1 MHPSTSV
8 VVPVMVE
15 AWCLCAG
22 CAVSEL
28 GALKKSAS
36 PIEVGVKKCD
46 SLPGPMSVR
55 RARFWGSTGEH
66 KLSANASPTKAR
78 SEIVSVRLCPII
90 PGLYLQRKR
99 TNLAGLLPEK
109 YKLSPSPVL
118 RPLLLLFSLHPQTII
133 TIQYHQSPRLRRSSR
148 CSKSPPSP
156 VIPKS
161 SVKITSQDLN
171 ASIPTQSR
179 SAHLSVDLNSSP
191 ALNSFSSSSL
201 TTANISFQDF
211 PVFTTDPQSPW
222 LPSTNSSLPAQSAQQ
237 LQSPESPQQD
247 FVLFDQPQPPNRS
260 TTSLQSQR
268 RHSSHLHNR
277 HQQPVSPAAQNQRV
291 AQLLQAFG
299 HSSSPVNRPT
309 NQFYASSAPSSSTAL
324 NKQNRP
330 ARPPVPL
337 FSQSTGSVPQ
347 QTAKMMNAAGL
358 CTLYLTFRTIRSPV
372 SDVEL
377 PEEFTAFD
385 GGANTAF
392 SSPAVPSVFDFGGSS
407 SSSIGNLATISPQ
420 DLFAHDNFMSAPNS
434 SALTAL
440 TSPSIYNESPEFDGY
455 DVSPNFGSADFDSA
469 ADPWFPLFPQ
479 ENNVTPA
486 QPNSVENSPEL
497 KSDEVDSDNQS
508 PAPSRRKSGTSPST
522 RHSSVAGVNARKR
535 DKPLPPI
542 VIEDPS
548 DIVAMKRARNT
559 LAARK
564 SRERKAA
571 KLEELEDKIAKLEAE
586 RDHWKRIA
594 LAQTGMQ

>member
-1 MHPSTSV
+1 MFQLQNAPWHSV
-8 VVPVMVE
+8 VVLVMVE

-28 GALKKSAS
+28 VALKKSAS
-36 PIEVGVKKCD
+36 PIK
-46 SLPGPMSVR
+46 
-55 RARFWGSTGEH
+55 
-66 KLSANASPTKAR
+66 
-78 SEIVSVRLCPII
+78 
-90 PGLYLQRKR
+90 
-99 TNLAGLLPEK
+99 
-109 YKLSPSPVL
+109 
-118 RPLLLLFSLHPQTII
+118 
-133 TIQYHQSPRLRRSSR
+133 
-148 CSKSPPSP
+148 
-156 VIPKS
+156 
-161 SVKITSQDLN
+161 DLN
-171 ASIPTQSR
+171 ASIPTQPPR

-201 TTANISFQDF
+201 TTANISSQDF

-237 LQSPESPQQD
+237 LQSPESPQLD

-260 TTSLQSQR
+260 TISLQSQR

-347 QTAKMMNAAGL
+347 QTAKMMNAA
-358 CTLYLTFRTIRSPV
+358 
-372 SDVEL
+372 DVEL

-455 DVSPNFGSADFDSA
+455 DVSPNFGSADFDGA

-479 ENNVTPA
+479 DNNVAPA

-497 KSDEVDSDNQS
+497 KSDEVDSDSQS

-542 VIEDPS
+542 VIDDPS

-571 KLEELEDKIAKLEAE
+571 KLEELEEKIAKLEAE